1 MSRIFDNA
9 HLYAGR
15 TENGAIAHS
24 SSGNE
29 LVDFFKLAGSSRNHP
44 DALPESFASAAQVNL
59 EVAVRILLHMRDARE
74 GMGERNAFRVVLS
87 SVIEKNL
94 LSDEDV
100 LRIVAKIPELGRYDD
115 LFVLLNTRFEDDMF
129 RILEAALIDE
139 STRGLVG
146 KWLPRVKKKNKVFV
160 NKFCKFFK
168 LTQKEYR
175 GLLSA
180 TSDTVEQKI
189 SSGNFKEIDY
199 GKVPSLAS
207 ARLQKVFLRKDEER
221 YREYLDSLQKGEAK
235 INAGAVYPYDVLKS
249 SSHGVSAVAEEQWKA
264 LPNYVTGNE
273 NILCM
278 SDVSG
283 SMTCEVFG
291 SVNALDIGL
300 SLSLYVAERNK
311 GIFKD
316 CVLIYSTDPYLTK
329 LKGNLSQ
336 RAAQLMEHVEYG
348 TTDIQAAFKRILD
361 IAKKEGIKQEEMP
374 EKVIIFSDM
383 QFNYVDGGYGRTNF
397 EAVSEQFKAAGYEMP
412 KLIFWYLSSRNKNC
426 EVSAKDDNVAIVSGF
441 SPATLKAVLGGEK
454 FDPVTIMMKAVM
466 IPRYDW

>member
-9 HLYAGR
+9 HLYASH
-15 TENGAIAHS
+15 TENGAVNHS
-24 SSGNE
+24 SSGSE
-29 LVDFFKLAGSSRNHP
+29 LVDLFKLAGSSRNHP
-44 DALPESFASAAQVNL
+44 EELPEAFTNAAKVDL
-59 EVAVRILLHMRDARE
+59 DVAVRILLHMRDARE
-74 GMGERNAFRVVLS
+74 GMGERNAFRVVLK
-87 SVIEKNL
+87 SVIDNKL
-94 LSDEDV
+94 LTDDEV
-100 LRIVAKIPELGRYDD
+100 MRIVVKIPELGRYDD
-115 LFVLLNTRFEDDMF
+115 LFILLGTRFETEMF
-129 RILEAALIDE
+129 RIIEKHLVDE

-146 KWLPRVKKKNKVFV
+146 KWLPRVKKKNKAFT
-160 NKFCKFFK
+160 KAFCKFFK
-168 LTQKEYR
+168 LSEKEYR
-175 GLLSA
+175 GLLRV

-189 SSGNFKEIDY
+189 SSGNFEAIDY
-199 GKVPSLAS
+199 SKVPSLAA
-207 ARLQKVFLRKDEER
+207 ARLQRVFFEKDGER
-221 YREYLDSLQKGEAK
+221 YADYVNSLASGKTK

-249 SSHGVSAVAEEQWKA
+249 SYHGVSAVAEEQWKA
-264 LPNYVTGNE
+264 LPNYMTGNE

-316 CVLIYSTDPYLTK
+316 CVLIYSTDPYLKK
-329 LKGNLSQ
+329 LEGNLSS
-336 RAAQLMEHVEYG
+336 RVDQLMQHVEYG
-348 TTDIQAAFKRILD
+348 STDIQAAFKRILD
-361 IAKKEGIKQEEMP
+361 IAKKENITQDEMP

-383 QFNYVDGGYGRTNF
+383 EFNYVEGNRGQTNY
-397 EAVSEQFKAAGYEMP
+397 EAIVEQFKDAGYEMP
-412 KLIFWYLSSRNKNC
+412 KIIFWYLASRSKSC

-454 FDPVTIMMKAVM
+454 FDPVTVMMKAVM